1 MSEASTSP
9 QERRIMIVPA
19 GLEKERIVDGCT
31 AYAVNVVYLINNP
44 KPTTEDKNIPAV
56 YKYSL
61 KFSKS
66 IETEFKDSYRLVIM
80 KEAKL
85 NSFFDC
91 IRALNEIFKKE
102 IKINRL
108 KEIFINIS
116 TASKAFALAAYIF
129 GLFHPY
135 ITKIFYMGTSNY
147 ILLDHLDN
155 ESASLDNLRD
165 EFLECGLTKRP
176 YFIDEI
182 PLLPIINFTQDE
194 IELIKIL
201 SIKKKFV
208 SIDDFMEKLPV
219 KIKSFNRVKIRRILS
234 SLEEKNLISIHKSG
248 RYQEILVSKYLAKV
262 KKIICSGM

>member
-1 MSEASTSP
+1 MSDPPTHP
-9 QERRIMIVPA
+9 QERRIMIVPV

-44 KPTTEDKNIPAV
+44 KPIKQEKNIPAV

-61 KFSKS
+61 QFSKS
-66 IETEFKDSYRLVIM
+66 IENEFKDSYRLIIM

-85 NSFFDC
+85 NSFFEC
-91 IRALNEIFKKE
+91 IRVLKEIFIDE

-129 GLFHPY
+129 GLFHPN

-155 ESASLDNLRD
+155 KDTSINNLRD

-176 YFIDEI
+176 YLIDEI
-182 PLLPIINFTQDE
+182 PLLTIINFTQNE
-194 IELIKIL
+194 IEFINIL
-201 SIKKKFV
+201 SKQKKFA
-208 SIDDFMEKLPV
+208 SIDDFIKKLP
-219 KIKSFNRVKIRRILS
+219 KKFGTFNRVKIRRILS
-234 SLEEKNLISIHKSG
+234 SLEDKNLISVQKSG
-248 RYQEILVSKYLAKV
+248 RYQEILVSDHLIKLE
-262 KKIICSGM
+262 KIIY